1 MNVLV
6 YGAGQLAQMM
16 YLAGAPLNLN
26 VLAVDV
32 ANKTVVHPVEKTVLP
47 QSLEQAINDADV
59 LTVEFEHVPE
69 ELLLVAE
76 ESGKLSP
83 NLQSILVG
91 ADRVREKH
99 LLESLNIA
107 NCEHEIITD
116 IAQLDGISER
126 LGEKIIFKSSRDGYD
141 GYGQWRSSTAAD
153 LPELKT
159 IFTKLDLH
167 KVPIVAEKMCPFT
180 RELSLLGARNESGE
194 IVVYPLAQNT
204 HHEGQLHT
212 SIAPAPLLS
221 EALQAQALDIFTRL
235 AEKLEYVG
243 VLAVE
248 LFEHDGV
255 LLVNELA
262 PRVHNSGH
270 WSMHGA
276 DTCQFENHLR
286 AVCALPL
293 GSTEHGPAAAMINI
307 IGCNTFS
314 KNFLSISGVHFH
326 WYGKTVREKRKMGH
340 INVTANSYADLADK
354 FGNLSEYLPMEF
366 FPKLLADADRI
377 K

>member
-26 VLAVDV
+26 VIAVDV
-32 ANKTVVHPVEKTVLP
+32 ATKTVVHPVEKTPLP

-69 ELLLVAE
+69 ALLMQADA
-76 ESGKLSP
+76 SGKLAP
-83 NLQSILVG
+83 NLKSILVG
-91 ADRVREKH
+91 ADRVREKA
-99 LLESLNIA
+99 LREGLGIA

-116 IAQLDGISER
+116 IAQLNGITDR

-141 GYGQWRSSTAAD
+141 GYGQWRSTQTAD
-153 LPELKT
+153 IVELET
-159 IFTKLDLH
+159 IFAALDLEQ
-167 KVPIVAEKMCPFT
+167 VPIVAEKMCPFE
-180 RELSLLGARNESGE
+180 RELSLLGARNEAGE
-194 IVVYPLAQNT
+194 VVVYPLAQNT
-204 HHEGQLHT
+204 HFQGQLHT
-212 SIAPAPLLS
+212 SIAPAPGVTDV
-221 EALQAQALDIFTRL
+221 LQAQAQDIFTKL
-235 AEKLEYVG
+235 AQKRDYVG

-248 LFEHDGV
+248 LFEVNGQ

-276 DTCQFENHLR
+276 DTSQFENHLR
-286 AVCALPL
+286 AVCNLPL
-293 GSTEHGPAAAMINI
+293 GSTEHGPAAAMITI

-314 KNFLSISGVHFH
+314 KNFLSIPGVHFH
-326 WYGKTVREKRKMGH
+326 WYGKSVREKRKMGH
-340 INVTANSYADLADK
+340 INVTAGSYAALADK
-354 FGNLSEYLPMEF
+354 FEQLSAFLPMEF
-366 FPKLLADADRI
+366 FPKLLADAQKI